1 MIYEITKGRDDL
13 RDERDQLKITAS
25 NLTQEI
31 QALQDQYVAA
41 VASRDEL
48 QAEVNSLSL
57 NRTGKNP

>member
-1 MIYEITKGRDDL
+1 MIYEITKGRDDV
-13 RDERDQLKITAS
+13 RDERDQLKITAN

-31 QALQDQYVAA
+31 QALQDQYVAV

-48 QAEVNSLSL
+48 QAEVNRLSL